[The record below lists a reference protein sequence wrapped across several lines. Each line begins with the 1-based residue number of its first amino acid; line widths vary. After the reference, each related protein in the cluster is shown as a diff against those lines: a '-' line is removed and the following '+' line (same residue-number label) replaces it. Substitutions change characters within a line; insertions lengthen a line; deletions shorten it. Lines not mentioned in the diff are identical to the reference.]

1 MTEVKHVE
9 IDGFSLELQGPLPV
23 VIAISERADFEFV
36 LRRIFK
42 QYDVEINNF
51 HSLKDKTKYLYAF
64 ALDSLL
70 PGNAQEELGN
80 LSNIAN
86 LIIL

>member
-1 MTEVKHVE
+1 M
-9 IDGFSLELQGPLPV
+9 QGPLPV
-23 VIAISERADFEFV
+23 IIAISERADFEFV

-51 HSLKDKTKYLYAF
+51 HSLEENRKYLYAF

-70 PGNAQEELGN
+70 PGYVQKELGN

-86 LIIL
+86 IIIL

>member
-1 MTEVKHVE
+1 M
-9 IDGFSLELQGPLPV
+9 QGPLPV
-23 VIAISERADFEFV
+23 IIAISERADFEFV

-51 HSLKDKTKYLYAF
+51 HSLEGNRKYLYAF

-70 PGNAQEELGN
+70 PGNLQEELGN
-80 LSNIAN
+80 LSNIAK